1 MTCGVPQGS
10 ILGPLLFILLI
21 NDLPNASSFFTLIF
35 ADDTLLQF
43 SGTDLHKLY
52 NLANSELNKI
62 SDWFKANKLTLN
74 ASKTKYI
81 LFRDKS
87 TLVDFKQHDLK
98 IENTSIERIG
108 TSCKEKYFKYVGIL
122 IDEFLTWEFH
132 KKYVKGKLSSAVFAL
147 AQTRNLLSS
156 KIKLTIYNYLFRSH
170 LEYCIHTW
178 GLSGGKELKG
188 IEILQKKAMRYIEN
202 THSRAHTNVL
212 FYKYKTLMVKDL
224 IDYNICNFMQKC
236 THNTAPYSFQNL
248 FIKNRN
254 FDRSLSYNL
263 KLVRK
268 TSLRLFPTLVF
279 PRVWNALTLESKRS
293 ESLAL
298 FKKKILSDN
307 LEKYNVPCSI
317 QSCKSCS

>member
-1 MTCGVPQGS
+1 MNRQ
-10 ILGPLLFILLI
+10 LI
-21 NDLPNASSFFTLIF
+21 RPHSTPFLKAYQNSWSLRSDSSQRW
-35 ADDTLLQF
+35 DQ
-43 SGTDLHKLY
+43 
-52 NLANSELNKI
+52 
-62 SDWFKANKLTLN
+62 
-74 ASKTKYI
+74 
-81 LFRDKS
+81 LFRYA
-87 TLVDFKQHDLK
+87 FKNCFVFFNICIQPA
-98 IENTSIERIG
+98 TSVGRSERNI
-108 TSCKEKYFKYVGIL
+108 CPEI
-122 IDEFLTWEFH
+122 FL
-132 KKYVKGKLSSAVFAL
+132 S
-147 AQTRNLLSS
+147 
-156 KIKLTIYNYLFRSH
+156 
-170 LEYCIHTW
+170 W

-236 THNTAPYSFQNL
+236 THNTAPSSFQNL

-307 LEKYNVPCSI
+307 LEKYNVPCGI